1 MFPCNYYGANFSFRL
16 DMQLKLKTLGLDE
29 YVDTTRFYISLTG
42 FLTKTNSNYK
52 HIFMDEA
59 EAICLAF
66 SDTISHNTIA
76 AICARYH
83 DGNCKMP
90 HCNNDLTS
98 HKNTRE
104 QNNEW
109 GELWFMVDI
118 NQASLFLPKFS
129 PNLLK
134 TPSIVLTKVMRST
147 VSIFNLFKQFYS
159 VPMPLLPQNVLKN
172 VHLSTISIGHH
183 VNGPPTFWVNSD
195 EIAATDKNKKNQL
208 AVVRVI
214 TDLCGAK
221 GFTPNQI
228 CVIPFLYNEHFIL
241 DNVNNEINRL
251 FVENGFR
258 PNATGDV
265 EEYLVN
271 KKINDFLI
279 AWALRVKGLEFKVVI
294 MAFDEGEFDLHDA
307 EDRKKTY
314 IMASRCTCLLIL
326 VAPQSVRCV
335 LDEFGVTK
343 EYPFSIAF

>member
-1 MFPCNYYGANFSFRL
+1 
-16 DMQLKLKTLGLDE
+16 MQIKLKALGLDE

-42 FLTKTNSNYK
+42 FLTKTNKTYK

-66 SDTISHNTIA
+66 SETISHNTITT
-76 AICARYH
+76 IFQHYH
-83 DGNCKMP
+83 DGNCTIS
-90 HCNNDLTS
+90 HCKTSDLAVHTGI
-98 HKNTRE
+98 RDQE
-104 QNNEW
+104 EW

-129 PNLLK
+129 PNILK
-134 TPSIVLTKVMRST
+134 APSIILTKVMRST

-159 VPMPLLPQNVLKN
+159 VPMPLLPQKILKDIN
-172 VHLSTISIGHH
+172 LSTISIGHH
-183 VNGPPTFWVNSD
+183 INGPPTFWVDSD
-195 EIAATDKNKKNQL
+195 EVLCSDKNKKIQL
-208 AVVRVI
+208 AVVHVI
-214 TDLCGAK
+214 TDLCGTK
-221 GFTPNQI
+221 GFTPNEI
-228 CVIPFLYNEHFIL
+228 CVIPFLFNEHFML
-241 DNVNNEINRL
+241 ENVNKEIEGL

-265 EEYLVN
+265 EEYLAN

-294 MAFDEGEFDLHDA
+294 MVFDENEFDLQDA

-326 VAPQSVRCV
+326 VAPKAVRNT
-335 LDEFGVTK
+335 LDELNVTRM
-343 EYPFSIAF
+343 YPFGINF